1 MSFHFGHISLLIW
14 PCDAVFH
21 SVRWMNLRDKSKNS
35 GRPTSFK
42 GMTKELDSPLAGVK
56 VVEITS
62 IYSGPMAGMMLAE
75 LGAQVTKVESP
86 NGPDPVRSQGLAGTA
101 DGVNSTFYSLNR
113 GKRFCSIDAKTS
125 RGKEL
130 LFDLVV
136 NADVFIHNMRPGK
149 AEGLGLD
156 YESLSLENPRIIYGA
171 ITGHGP
177 EGPEAHLPA
186 YDYVVQAKLGMV
198 DYQRDKDGRGDL
210 VRQVVVDKTS
220 ANGLVQGV
228 LAALYMRE
236 RTGQGQRID
245 IPMVAAGLA
254 FLWPDGLAP
263 AHAEL
268 EPMMPID
275 QLPPWLE
282 SAPGSFLVV
291 LETSDGEIATGILL
305 PPWDGLCLALERTDW
320 ITDERFTEQLNRVLN
335 LPALIGEVAAEVA
348 KYSTEEVLSRFQTYD
363 FAAGKVVTRREIQ
376 DDPTIQHLGLIT
388 EQEAPGVGRVR
399 QPAPMWMF
407 SNAKTEITTSLNT
420 TGGDSL
426 EVLTEM
432 GISLDEFQQLQDEG
446 VVFVTDNTTGNTD
459 T

>member
-1 MSFHFGHISLLIW
+1 M
-14 PCDAVFH
+14 A
-21 SVRWMNLRDKSKNS
+21 
-35 GRPTSFK
+35 
-42 GMTKELDSPLAGVK
+42 KEFDSPLAGIR

-86 NGPDPVRSQGLAGTA
+86 NGPDPVRSAGLAGSA

-136 NADVFIHNMRPGK
+136 KADVFIHNMRPGK
-149 AEGLGLD
+149 AEALGLD

-198 DYQRDKDGRGDL
+198 DYQRDKEGRGDL

-236 RTGQGQRID
+236 KTGKGQRID

-263 AHAEL
+263 VHAEL
-268 EPMMPID
+268 EPMMPLD

-282 SAPGSFLVV
+282 SAPGSYLVV
-291 LETSDGEIATGILL
+291 LETLDGEIATGILL

-320 ITDERFTEQLNRVLN
+320 ITDDRFTEQLNRVLN
-335 LPALIGEVAAEVA
+335 LPDLIAEVAAEVA
-348 KYSTEEVLSRFQTYD
+348 KYSTEEVLSRFETYD

-376 DDPTIQHLGLIT
+376 DDPTIQHLGLIS
-388 EQEAPGVGRVR
+388 EQEAPGVGTVR

-407 SNAKTEITTSLNT
+407 SDAKTEITTSLNT

-426 EVLTEM
+426 EVLMEM
-432 GISLDEFQQLQDEG
+432 GISPDEFQQLQEEG
-446 VVFVTDNTTGNTD
+446 VVFVTDNHTGKTNT
-459 T
+459 